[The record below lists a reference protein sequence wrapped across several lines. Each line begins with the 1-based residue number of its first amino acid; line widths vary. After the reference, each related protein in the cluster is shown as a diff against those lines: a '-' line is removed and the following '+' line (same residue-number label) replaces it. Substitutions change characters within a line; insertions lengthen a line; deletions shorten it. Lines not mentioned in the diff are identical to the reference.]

1 MVSSRYLNNITGRIT
16 LSCIVEL
23 YIRMVIYV
31 EQAEFGLRIS
41 RLRLNKGV
49 SARDM
54 SLSIGQSPN
63 YINGIENGAGFPSM
77 SAFFYI
83 CDYLGVT
90 PAEFFE
96 IDSQSPVKEKE
107 LLDAVKGLSSEHLD
121 HLIALAKALKK

>member
-1 MVSSRYLNNITGRIT
+1 M
-16 LSCIVEL
+16 
-23 YIRMVIYV
+23 

>member
-1 MVSSRYLNNITGRIT
+1 M
-16 LSCIVEL
+16 
-23 YIRMVIYV
+23 
-31 EQAEFGLRIS
+31 EQAEFSLRIS
-41 RLRLNKGV
+41 KLRMGKGV

-77 SAFFYI
+77 AVFFYI

-90 PAEFFE
+90 PSEFF
-96 IDSQSPVKEKE
+96 DTQSQVPMKERE
-107 LLDAVKGLSSEHLD
+107 LLEAVKGLNCEHLD

>member
-1 MVSSRYLNNITGRIT
+1 MVVG
-16 LSCIVEL
+16 VD
-23 YIRMVIYV
+23 
-31 EQAEFGLRIS
+31 QAEFSLRIS
-41 RLRLNKGV
+41 KLRLNKGV

-77 SAFFYI
+77 SVFFYI

-96 IDSQSPVKEKE
+96 IDSQSPVKERE
-107 LLDAVKGLSSEHLD
+107 LLEAVKGLNTEHLD

>member
-1 MVSSRYLNNITGRIT
+1 MVKD
-16 LSCIVEL
+16 
-23 YIRMVIYV
+23 V
-31 EQAEFGLRIS
+31 EQAEFSMRIS
-41 RLRLNKGV
+41 KLRLAKGV

-77 SAFFYI
+77 AVFFYI

-90 PAEFFE
+90 PSEFFDTRSE
-96 IDSQSPVKEKE
+96 APVKERE
-107 LLDAVKGLSSEHLD
+107 LLDAVKGLNSENLD